1 LFYNYY
7 NTRQSLVKQYFDKIY
22 NWSIKKTNNK
32 EDAEDLTNSVFLAI
46 FEYFNK
52 DIKVEKL
59 ENLIWKIA
67 YNLWSTKAKNYIKE
81 KNNTEFDEEYQSI
94 DNTDMLDKV
103 IYREIVNNLDN
114 VGLTVNEKKAFEL
127 YYINDLSIKE
137 ISEKLD
143 SSDTNIKY
151 YLYSARK
158 KIKERYYE

>member
-1 LFYNYY
+1 MDAIYDE
-7 NTRQSLVKQYFDKIY
+7 YFDKIY

-81 KNNTEFDEEYQSI
+81 KNNTEFDEEYQSA

-114 VGLTVNEKKAFEL
+114 VGLTTNEKKAFEL